1 MATSD
6 ADFDDESDAPSVLG
20 DEQVS
25 TLPVRKLVHKV
36 RLLGLEVVEGPDK
49 GKTASSE
56 SSLSVGT
63 ADGNDVVLTDPTV
76 SRFHLVLRRR
86 AGRIVLRDLG
96 STNGTRVGS
105 VLLRGAEAEVGSSS
119 ILEIGKSQLRLLAG
133 PVVALESG
141 TSDFGGVLGTSE
153 VMRQVFASLARIAP
167 TDVAV
172 LLLGESGT
180 GKEMVARSIHDAS
193 ERRKGPFEIV
203 DCGALPPSLF
213 ASELFGHER
222 GAFTGADRRHV
233 GAFERAAGGT
243 LFLDEVGELSA
254 EVQSALL
261 GVLERRTMRPLGST
275 RQVPVDVRLV
285 SATSRD
291 LRKEVNSGGF
301 RLDLYY
307 RLAVVLLEL
316 PPLRERRDDI
326 RMLAQRFIAESGS
339 QATIEEI
346 FPPAEM
352 ARLMGH
358 EWRGNV
364 RELRNVVLGT
374 LALGHSALGRGSAP
388 DAKGSAAGFPSY
400 RDARRTALDAFEKQY
415 ITDLLAHT
423 DGNVRAAAREAK
435 MDRNYLTE
443 LLRRHHVK

>member
-1 MATSD
+1 MTNRDSD
-6 ADFDDESDAPSVLG
+6 FEADVGSSPDSQEGTV
-20 DEQVS
+20 
-25 TLPVRKLVHKV
+25 PVRKMVLRV
-36 RLLGLEVVEGPDK
+36 RLLGLEAIAGPDK
-49 GKTASSE
+49 GRVASSE

-86 AGRIVLRDLG
+86 GGRIVIRDLG

-105 VLLRGAEAEVGSSS
+105 VLLRGVEAELGSSS
-119 ILEIGKSQLRLLAG
+119 ILEIGNTQLRLVAG
-133 PVVALESG
+133 PVVAVEPGSG
-141 TSDFGGVLGTSE
+141 DFGGVLGTSE
-153 VMRQVFASLARIAP
+153 VMRQVFSSLARIAP
-167 TDVAV
+167 TEVAV

-180 GKEMVARSIHDAS
+180 GKEMVARAIHEAS
-193 ERRKGPFEIV
+193 ERKKGPFEIV

-222 GAFTGADRRHV
+222 GAFTGAERRHV
-233 GAFERAAGGT
+233 GAFERANGGT

-261 GVLERRTMRPLGST
+261 GVLERRKMRPLGST
-275 RQVPVDVRLV
+275 REIPVDVRLV

-326 RMLAQRFIAESGS
+326 PILAQRFLAESGS
-339 QATIEEI
+339 QASIEEL
-346 FPPAEM
+346 FPPGEM
-352 ARLMGH
+352 ARLVGH

-364 RELRNVVLGT
+364 RELRNVVMGT
-374 LALGHSALGRGSAP
+374 LALGHSALGSASSPETKALGS
-388 DAKGSAAGFPSY
+388 GFPAY
-400 RDARRTALDAFEKQY
+400 REARRMALDAFEKQY
-415 ITDLLAHT
+415 LTDLLAHT
-423 DGNVRAAAREAK
+423 EGNVRAASREAK

-443 LLRRHHVK
+443 LLRRHNVK